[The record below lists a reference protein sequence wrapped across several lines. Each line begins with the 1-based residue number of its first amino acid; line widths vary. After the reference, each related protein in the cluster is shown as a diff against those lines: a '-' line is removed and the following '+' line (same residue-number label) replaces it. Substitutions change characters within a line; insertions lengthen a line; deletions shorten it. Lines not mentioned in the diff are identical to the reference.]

1 MLPSSSVGTADGEV
15 EEGVG
20 EECVEFILKSV
31 CYVYEREECDEV
43 PSWCLNWRMMAGI
56 WAKLCVQCSG
66 ILRHLLIAS

>member
-20 EECVEFILKSV
+20 EECVGFIMKSV
-31 CYVYEREECDEV
+31 CYIYGREECDEL
-43 PSWCLNWRMMAGI
+43 PSGYLDWRMMAGI

-66 ILRHLLIAS
+66 I